1 MILRKAESVLEHP
14 FFGIDE
20 TGAPA
25 PLRLRLGGA
34 ALVANYR
41 ALANFSEG
49 ATGAAVKADGYG
61 LGAREVVRRLSDEGC
76 EDFFVAHWGE
86 AAKLADLIDPAQISV
101 LNGVQDADLSFA
113 MALGAKPVLNSPA
126 QVARWRAAGGGLCDV
141 MLNTGMNRLGIGED
155 DLTPDLLDGLDID
168 IVMSHLASADEDS
181 WQNESQLDLFLEM
194 SDAVAARRRSLAN
207 SAGIMLGADYH
218 FDLTR
223 PGLALYGGVPCEDLA
238 DGIRQV
244 AHLEAQVLQ
253 VGQIT
258 AGDVVGYNAT
268 FEADRDMRTAV
279 VSLGYADG
287 YLRGFSNKGAARFE
301 DAPMRVL
308 GRVSMDLLILDAS
321 EAEGIAEGDW
331 VEIDYHLPTVSRMSG
346 LSQYELL
353 TGLSDRFHR
362 YWAD

>member
-1 MILRKAESVLEHP
+1 MEHP
-14 FFGIDE
+14 FFGLDDA
-20 TGAPA
+20 TGAPT
-25 PLRLRLGGA
+25 PLRLRLDGA

-41 ALANFSEG
+41 ALANFSES

-61 LGAREVVRRLSDEGC
+61 LGAREVVQRLADAGC
-76 EDFFVAHWGE
+76 DDFFVTHWAE
-86 AAKLADLIDPAQISV
+86 AAKLADVIDPAQMSV
-101 LNGVQDADLSFA
+101 LNGVQDNDLSFA
-113 MALGAKPVLNSPA
+113 LALGAKPVLNTPA

-168 IVMSHLASADEDS
+168 ILMSHLASADDDS
-181 WQNESQLDLFLEM
+181 WQNESQFDLFIEM
-194 SDAVAARRRSLAN
+194 SEGVAARRLSLAN

-223 PGLALYGGVPCEDLA
+223 PGLALYGGVPGEDLA
-238 DGIRQV
+238 DVIRQV

-253 VGQIT
+253 VGQVT
-258 AGDVVGYNAT
+258 AGDLVGYNGT
-268 FEADRDMRTAV
+268 FEADQDMRTAV
-279 VSLGYADG
+279 VALGYADG

-301 DAPMRVL
+301 DAPMPVL

-321 EAEGIAEGDW
+321 EAKGIEEGDW
-331 VEIDYHLPTVSRMSG
+331 VEVDYQLPAASRLSG

-353 TGLSDRFHR
+353 TGLSDRFYR
-362 YWAD
+362 YWVD